1 MKNLPNSGLVADP
14 GFESW
19 KRKRKRGPVF
29 GDWDHEEVG
38 YPRRRGTYEEC
49 QAGRDPNILNIADPC
64 AGLPH
69 GRIGFPESLISDFPG
84 RPQPPIYDFPG
95 RPLPPIF
102 DFPKKPGT
110 PPTFPERPQPPIF
123 DFPGRPQRPIPG
135 FPGMEG
141 GYETLPYKP
150 GAKMDPWM
158 FLAGFAGEQ
167 LGRIL
172 GNR

>member
-1 MKNLPNSGLVADP
+1 VTLYDYKNPPAAVKHLQQDPNGWPKYDP
-14 GFESW
+14 VRGFPFPPFPSP
-19 KRKRKRGPVF
+19 RSDRRRRGPVW
-29 GDWDHEEVG
+29 GEPGHEDVG
-38 YPRRRGTYEEC
+38 FPRRQGTYEEC
-49 QAGRDPNILNIADPC
+49 QAGRDPNIMNIADPC

-69 GRIGFPESLISDFPG
+69 GGIGFPQRPLPDFPG
-84 RPQPPIYDFPG
+84 RPQPPI
-95 RPLPPIF
+95 F
-102 DFPKKPGT
+102 D
-110 PPTFPERPQPPIF
+110 
-123 DFPGRPQRPIPG
+123 

-150 GAKMDPWM
+150 GAKMDPLM

>member
-1 MKNLPNSGLVADP
+1 MTLYDYKNPPSWMKNLPNSGLVADP

-19 KRKRKRGPVF
+19 NRKRKRGPVF

-49 QAGRDPNILNIADPC
+49 QAGRDPNILNFADPC

-69 GRIGFPESLISDFPG
+69 GGIGFPES
-84 RPQPPIYDFPG
+84 
-95 RPLPPIF
+95 PIF

-123 DFPGRPQRPIPG
+123 DFPG
-135 FPGMEG
+135 MEG

-150 GAKMDPWM
+150 GAKMDPLM

>member
-1 MKNLPNSGLVADP
+1 MTVLYSDRTSPSWNKRDNRGSDIAIRENWDDAFIKRNRPLAPISGLVADVAD
-14 GFESW
+14 SW
-19 KRKRKRGPVF
+19 N
-29 GDWDHEEVG
+29 
-38 YPRRRGTYEEC
+38 RRGQRNRGFGKGEWDTQRYPSSRGSETYEEC

-69 GRIGFPESLISDFPG
+69 GGIGFP
-84 RPQPPIYDFPG
+84 Q
-95 RPLPPIF
+95 RPLP
-102 DFPKKPGT
+102 D
-110 PPTFPERPQPPIF
+110 
-123 DFPGRPQRPIPG
+123 

-158 FLAGFAGEQ
+158 FLAGFAGKQ